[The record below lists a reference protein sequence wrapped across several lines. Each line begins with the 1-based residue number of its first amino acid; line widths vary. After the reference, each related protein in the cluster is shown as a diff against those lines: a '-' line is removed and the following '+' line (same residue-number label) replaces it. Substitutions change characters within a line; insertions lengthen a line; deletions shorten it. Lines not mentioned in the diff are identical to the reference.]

1 MMAACRN
8 VETYAAAQVSHSSHP
23 TALFLIN
30 AQVFYW
36 VGFNGMAYV
45 LDVFSKFPTQFR
57 LLNEYAN
64 SKQWQT
70 HQA

>member
-30 AQVFYW
+30 PQVFYW

-45 LDVFSKFPTQFR
+45 LDVFSKFATQIS
-57 LLNEYAN
+57 LLDECAN
-64 SKQWQT
+64 SKQWRT

>member
-1 MMAACRN
+1 
-8 VETYAAAQVSHSSHP
+8 VETYAAAQVYRSSHL
-23 TALFLIN
+23 TAPFLIN

-45 LDVFSKFPTQFR
+45 LDVFSKFPTQIR
-57 LLNEYAN
+57 WLNEYAN
-64 SKQWQT
+64 SNQWQT